1 MSVRTGIAIALVS
14 AGMIAAPMAPAS
26 ADDGRHLAFGL
37 GAAVGALALILT
49 SPFRAVAA
57 PAPAPVYAAPPAA
70 YYPPPP
76 VAYYAP
82 PAYVYAPAPR
92 YYYYP
97 RY

>member
-1 MSVRTGIAIALVS
+1 MTVRTAIAIALVS

-37 GAAVGALALILT
+37 GAAAGALALILT
-49 SPFRAVAA
+49 APFRAVAA
-57 PAPAPVYAAPPAA
+57 PPPAPVYAPPPAA
-70 YYPPPP
+70 YYPPP
-76 VAYYAP
+76 VVYYAP